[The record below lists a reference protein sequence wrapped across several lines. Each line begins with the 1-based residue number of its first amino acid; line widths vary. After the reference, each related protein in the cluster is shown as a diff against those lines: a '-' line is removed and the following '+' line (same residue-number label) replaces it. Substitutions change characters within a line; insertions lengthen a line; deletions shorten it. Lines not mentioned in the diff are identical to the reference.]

1 MESLKKILLVL
12 NKKEKYWLIS
22 ITFFMIISAF
32 LEMLGVSFILP
43 ILSILLSDQG
53 QNILSN
59 KNELLNN
66 FLDFFHDKGLMF
78 SLLILFLLYFAK
90 NFTLFVIGLLKFKFL
105 EDVTVRI
112 SNNIFTTYIKKS
124 FLYHTDQNSS
134 KMYYNSAENVDIFTD
149 TLESLI
155 TILTDFILIL
165 FLVLLL
171 FFLEPL
177 GLSISIFSLGIIT
190 FTIHKFIK
198 VRVISLGRRKEIF
211 QNQRI
216 KSLLQGFQAIKDIK
230 VFKKTSHFLKNFFD
244 PNYER
249 SKIRKTERLYNS
261 IPRLV
266 LELFFIIVLLGLI
279 ALLKSQGKSN
289 LDILVVLGFFGVAFI
304 RLLPAV
310 SRCLGSLQL
319 YNFGKKSLDNIY
331 EELILNKKNNNL
343 KDTSKDSI
351 AKNLKDNNSII
362 FESASF
368 KYQNKKDII
377 KNLNL
382 SIKEKEFLGITG
394 DSGSGKSTLG
404 NLILGLIEPTDGSIK
419 KNFSKITF
427 VPQSVFLI
435 DDTLSKNIAFGIED
449 NKVDNE
455 HLNECIIKSE
465 LKNFIEK
472 LPDGLDTVV
481 GERGIKI
488 SGGELQRIGI
498 ARALYPK
505 PEIII
510 FDEATNSLDKETEEK
525 IVKIMRE
532 LNNSITILF
541 ISHNLSG
548 LKNCDRVIKINNQ
561 TAKDIKL

>member
-1 MESLKKILLVL
+1 MGSLKKILLVL
-12 NKKEKYWLIS
+12 NKKEKYWLIF

-59 KNELLNN
+59 KNELINN
-66 FLDFFHDKGLMF
+66 FLDFFHNKGLMF
-78 SLLILFLLYFAK
+78 SLVILFLLYFAK
-90 NFTLFVIGLLKFKFL
+90 NLTLFVIGLLKFKFL

-134 KMYYNSAENVDIFTD
+134 RMYYNSAENVDIFTD

-155 TILTDFILIL
+155 TIATDFILIL

-171 FFLEPL
+171 FFIEPT

-198 VRVISLGRRKEIF
+198 VRVISLGKRKEIF

-230 VFKKTSHFLKNFFD
+230 VFKKSSYFLRNFFN
-244 PNYER
+244 PNYQR

-279 ALLKSQGKSN
+279 ILLKSQGKSN

-304 RLLPAV
+304 RLLPSV

-319 YNFGKKSLDNIY
+319 YNFGKKSLNNIY
-331 EELILNKKNNNL
+331 EELILNKEDNNSLDIPKNNI
-343 KDTSKDSI
+343 S
-351 AKNLKDNNSII
+351 KNLKNNSIV
-362 FESASF
+362 FENTSF
-368 KYQNKKDII
+368 KYKNKKDII
-377 KNLNL
+377 TNLNL
-382 SIKEKEFLGITG
+382 SIKEKEFIGITG

-404 NLILGLIEPTDGSIK
+404 NLILGLIEPTSGNIK
-419 KNFSKITF
+419 INFSKITF

-449 NKVDNE
+449 HKIDHE
-455 HLNECIIKSE
+455 HLNECLIKSE

-481 GERGIKI
+481 GERGVKI

-510 FDEATNSLDKETEEK
+510 FDEATNSLDVETEEK

>member
-1 MESLKKILLVL
+1 MGSLKKILLVL
-12 NKKEKYWLIS
+12 NKKEKYWLIF

-59 KNELLNN
+59 KNELINN
-66 FLDFFHDKGLMF
+66 FLDFFHNKGLMF
-78 SLLILFLLYFAK
+78 SLVILFLLYFAK
-90 NFTLFVIGLLKFKFL
+90 NLTLFVIGLLKFKFL

-134 KMYYNSAENVDIFTD
+134 RMYYNSAENVDIFTD

-155 TILTDFILIL
+155 TIATDFILIL

-171 FFLEPL
+171 FFIEPT

-198 VRVISLGRRKEIF
+198 VRVISLGKRKEIF

-230 VFKKTSHFLKNFFD
+230 VFKKSSYFLRNFFN
-244 PNYER
+244 PNYQR

-279 ALLKSQGKSN
+279 ILLKSQGKSN

-304 RLLPAV
+304 RLLPSV

-319 YNFGKKSLDNIY
+319 YNFGKKSLNNIY
-331 EELILNKKNNNL
+331 EELILNKEDNNSLDIPKNNI
-343 KDTSKDSI
+343 S
-351 AKNLKDNNSII
+351 KNLKNNSIV
-362 FESASF
+362 FENTSF
-368 KYQNKKDII
+368 KYKNKKDII
-377 KNLNL
+377 TNLNL
-382 SIKEKEFLGITG
+382 SIKEKEFIGITG

-404 NLILGLIEPTDGSIK
+404 NLILGLIEPTSGNIK
-419 KNFSKITF
+419 INFSKITF

-449 NKVDNE
+449 NKIDHE

-481 GERGIKI
+481 GERGVKI

-510 FDEATNSLDKETEEK
+510 FDEATNSLDVETEEK